1 MKSHYSPSQVAQALG
16 VSESSVKR
24 WCNQGL
30 IDTERTAGGHRRIPV
45 SSVIRFTRN
54 HEHPLGEPELLSLPP
69 TASGSPIGIEA
80 ALDEAVEAL
89 AAGDEERFRAVGF
102 RLYLDGHSVAEICD
116 QVLAPAFQ
124 RLGTQWQHGHL
135 EIYQERRGC
144 EICLKLLHELRLA
157 LPEVGRDAPVALG
170 GTLAGDWYH
179 LPTTMCE
186 LTLREAGW
194 QAQSLGS
201 SHPAETLA
209 AAVRDRR
216 PRLFWIS
223 ASHAEDRE
231 ELLDR
236 VGRIYDVARDV
247 GTALVVGGRI
257 LDEDLRRRAR
267 CSVVCEDLRRLA
279 SFASALEPTP
289 DGGQPKHERS

>member
-30 IDTERTAGGHRRIPV
+30 IETERTAGGHRRIPV
-45 SSVIRFTRN
+45 SSVIRFTRD
-54 HEHPLGEPELLSLPP
+54 HEHPLVEPELLNLPP
-69 TASGSPIGIEA
+69 TSSVSRLGIEA
-80 ALDEAVEAL
+80 TLDETVEAL
-89 AAGDEERFRAVGF
+89 EAGDEERFRAVGF
-102 RLYLDGHSVAEICD
+102 RLYLDGHSIAEICD

-124 RLGTQWQHGHL
+124 RLGTKWQHGRL

-157 LPEVGRDAPVALG
+157 LPEVGRGAPAALG
-170 GTLAGDWYH
+170 GTLAGDWYS

-186 LTLREAGW
+186 LALREVGW

-201 SHPAETLA
+201 SQPAETLA

-216 PRLFWIS
+216 PRLFWLS
-223 ASHAEDRE
+223 ASHADDRE
-231 ELLDR
+231 AFVDR
-236 VGRIYDVARDV
+236 VDRIYDVAREA
-247 GTALVVGGRI
+247 GTALAVGGRI
-257 LDEDLRRRAR
+257 LDEDLRRRMR

-279 SFASALEPTP
+279 SFASALEPEAG
-289 DGGQPKHERS
+289 GGQPKHERS